1 MSILA
6 LFMHDY
12 KTIPSRFVNWLLE
25 FKSEAEWSSRKATW
39 VVADNPENVQL
50 VCLSLIQL
58 PGSFFF
64 FSFLLLMTEERFL
77 CDSITIAN
85 YGIWDCRFER

>member
-1 MSILA
+1 
-6 LFMHDY
+6 MHNY
-12 KTIPSRFVNWLLE
+12 KTIPSLFVNWLLE

-85 YGIWDCRFER
+85 YGI